1 MRWIFRIVGAFVALL
16 FLALGAFLLIP
27 AERIAQIASDRITAA
42 TGRTVSISG
51 EVRPTL
57 WPDLGVTIEGLRIE
71 NPTWAGD
78 TPMIDAA
85 SVTVGVAWSG
95 LFSGDIQV
103 KRAVLD
109 GASIMLVRAAD
120 GRVSWDM
127 EGDTGDGDA
136 GDGTPVAVRVGF
148 QEATV
153 RDARVR
159 YLDRDGGADWEVA
172 HLDATVRTPEAGGA
186 VDLEGRAEVNGVP
199 LSLDAVIDG
208 VTELLA
214 GEVRPVVAS
223 LQWDGG
229 SVAFDGTL
237 GLDATAEGAVDLSA
251 EDLGPLAAIGG
262 ATMPD
267 LPHGLGRDRI
277 GVTGDVRAAREG
289 SFHLRDGVVRLDDT
303 VLNVAA
309 DLVPG
314 EDRPMLRG
322 TITGGEIVV
331 PGLLAGGGNGGNG
344 AGAQGQGGT
353 GWPRDTIDVSGL
365 FTTDADLTVRAESLD
380 LGTVALSDID
390 LRATIDRGRLVFDIA
405 SIRTYEGQLA
415 GRFVVNGRGGLS
427 VGGDLILSDVALQPL
442 LAAAAGYDRLEG
454 RGSAAIEFLG
464 VGNDLHTI
472 MDGLEAEGDIALGQG
487 TIRGLD
493 LRGMIRNLDASF
505 EGEGQSTVYDR
516 VTADFVVREGVLRN
530 DNLLLDAPWGVVSG
544 EGEADLAAMTVDYT
558 LIPSVVRDGE
568 ALRVPISI
576 TGPWGSPRIVPDLA
590 LLAEIELA
598 EEAERLEEAARA
610 ALDAEEER
618 LEDLARERANE
629 ILGTRIEAGDTRDD
643 IEQQLTDELING
655 VQDLLFGGGGD
666 GQ

>member
-1 MRWIFRIVGAFVALL
+1 MRWIFRIVGAFVVLL

-103 KRAVLD
+103 QRAVLD

-127 EGDTGDGDA
+127 EGDAGDDDA
-136 GDGTPVAVRVGF
+136 GDGTSVAVRVGF
-148 QEATV
+148 REATV

-199 LSLDAVIDG
+199 LSLDAVVDG

-267 LPHGLGRDRI
+267 LPQGLGRDRI
-277 GVTGDVRAAREG
+277 GVTGDVRVAREG

-331 PGLLAGGGNGGNG
+331 PGLLAGGGNG

-493 LRGMIRNLDASF
+493 LRGMIRSFDASF

-576 TGPWGSPRIVPDLA
+576 TGPWESPRIVPDLA

-629 ILGTRIEAGDTRDD
+629 ILGTQIEAGDTRDD